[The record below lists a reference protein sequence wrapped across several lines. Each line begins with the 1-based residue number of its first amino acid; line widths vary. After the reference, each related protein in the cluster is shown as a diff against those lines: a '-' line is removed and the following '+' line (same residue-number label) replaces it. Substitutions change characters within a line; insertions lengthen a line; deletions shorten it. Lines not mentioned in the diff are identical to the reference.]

1 MACRKAELHA
11 HERAHSAFSSVH
23 LRVGSSTRSVCSSH
37 GRQGCTKR
45 LRTPCA
51 VPLPVALRPV
61 RAPRHLFAEAL
72 ICQHAAQVNTRD
84 RALTS
89 SSCRLKANAW
99 RRELLALEKCPCA
112 SGIAASL
119 LAFIMCCS
127 RIWLYCAV
135 RRGESHLSDIARYHD
150 VTRWFTISHDM

>member
-23 LRVGSSTRSVCSSH
+23 LRVGSSTCSACSSH

-51 VPLPVALRPV
+51 V

-150 VTRWFTISHDM
+150 VTRWFTMVNDM